1 MWDGRGEVK
10 EDDMERR
17 SNKRMAPFPETD
29 SVALAVAERTPSEAV
44 PGEATPT
51 EERYRALIAAH
62 VETLTQLSDLQL
74 EYSRL
79 LNAATRAQQEVE
91 RLRAQ
96 QEVERLRAQQEVERL
111 RALEHEAAR
120 LHEVGREVAD
130 LNLKLGTLWRNGVA
144 QADEAR
150 RYAASLESRLDR
162 VNRSLVQRV
171 LRRITGK
178 VA

>member
-96 QEVERLRAQQEVERL
+96 QEVERLRA
-111 RALEHEAAR
+111 LEHEAAR